1 MKEEKTTISN
11 INSLEENTLRYSK
24 QYLSD
29 ILEFIEYLQE
39 TLLIAFHNSG
49 EPLPINDI
57 PNNPKLFAYI
67 TTTRAFSI
75 SKIALDITI
84 RGYPLEGM
92 ALART
97 LAELVKCTEYL
108 LVNTEF
114 IGKFIHGA
122 LKVNK
127 ILNLAKKESEHKGE
141 YLFGRL
147 WGVRSKFSHST
158 PELIFLPL
166 ESSGQKRVTAELVMN
181 DMSLNRSV
189 AIDLLSQLLLQY
201 FFFRTTFLGELNV
214 TDELETR
221 DKKIFDSSKINQFTT
236 LEPAQIKQ
244 INDVLNHLTQ
254 GGNESN

>member
-1 MKEEKTTISN
+1 M
-11 INSLEENTLRYSK
+11 
-24 QYLSD
+24 
-29 ILEFIEYLQE
+29 
-39 TLLIAFHNSG
+39 
-49 EPLPINDI
+49 
-57 PNNPKLFAYI
+57 
-67 TTTRAFSI
+67 
-75 SKIALDITI
+75 
-84 RGYPLEGM
+84 
-92 ALART
+92 
-97 LAELVKCTEYL
+97 
-108 LVNTEF
+108 
-114 IGKFIHGA
+114 
-122 LKVNK
+122 
-127 ILNLAKKESEHKGE
+127 
-141 YLFGRL
+141 
-147 WGVRSKFSHST
+147 RSKFSHST